1 MISCSSCDFAQL
13 ADDTVLY
20 ADSLESIRH
29 KCSEILSYS
38 ERKYQVPNMKKTLY
52 AEFVTQPTLEDLM
65 IDESKSISSID
76 FNKGYSYLGMTF
88 IPTNDIKKIIDKNL
102 NMKMFNVAKF
112 YGWLENNDVTPIEIK
127 LRVLDNCM
135 FSALIY
141 GS

>member
-1 MISCSSCDFAQL
+1 
-13 ADDTVLY
+13 
-20 ADSLESIRH
+20 
-29 KCSEILSYS
+29 
-38 ERKYQVPNMKKTLY
+38 MKKTLY

-65 IDESKSISSID
+65 IDESTSISSID

-135 FSALIY
+135 FSALLY
-141 GS
+141 GSETWGDFSCVHDKLRKIEKKH